1 MQENDYIL
9 LLSKRFAGEISP
21 AESTLLDAWMAESP
35 ENAQLA
41 AELRQAWEHSGNYAK
56 AFAPDLETDF
66 QRVQARIRAERP
78 TQFRLTWGRKMLRAA
93 AAVALLACAV
103 WSWQRFGVSA
113 SPEMV
118 FTAQDVEKQQVE
130 LPDGSRAWLRNGA
143 AISFP
148 EGFSAKERRV
158 KLRGEAYF
166 EVAHNAAKP
175 FRVELEHGGEVQVL
189 GTEFDVRQNGDERT
203 VLVRAGKVRFSFDAE
218 GGSVLLA
225 AGERAAHRLSTNV
238 CEKTE
243 AASFNELSW
252 QTGGLEFVR
261 TPLWQV
267 MRDLEGFYRVKV
279 ELENPLMADCPHT
292 SPLTNQPI
300 EKVLNALAQTHGL
313 KVKKLGESSFRLTGG
328 VCR

>member
-41 AELRQAWEHSGNYAK
+41 AQLRQVWERSGDYAK
-56 AFAPDLETDF
+56 AFAPDLEADF
-66 QRVQARIRAERP
+66 QRVQARIRAEQP
-78 TQFRLTWGRKMLRAA
+78 TQLRATWGRKMLRAA
-93 AAVALLACAV
+93 AAVALLATAV
-103 WSWQRFGVSA
+103 WGWQRLGNPA

-118 FTAQDVEKQQVE
+118 FAAQGVEKQQVE

-143 AISFP
+143 TIRFP
-148 EGFSAKERRV
+148 KGFSAKERRV
-158 KLRGEAYF
+158 KLHGEAYF
-166 EVAHNAAKP
+166 EVTHDAAKP
-175 FRVELEHGGEVQVL
+175 FRVELERGGDVQVL
-189 GTEFDVRQNGDERT
+189 GTAFDVRQDADERT
-203 VLVRAGKVRFSFDAE
+203 VLVRAGKVRFSFDEE
-218 GGSVLLA
+218 GGSVLLH

-243 AASFNELSW
+243 AASLNELAW

-267 MRDLEGFYRVKV
+267 MRDLESFYRVKV
-279 ELENPLMADCPHT
+279 ALENPLMADCPHT

-300 EKVLNALAQTHGL
+300 EKVLSALAQTHGL